1 MTRRFLRMAIVLG
14 LITAVGPFAIDMY
27 LPALPSMGKS
37 LQAGPGAVQ
46 MSLMVFFIVIGVCQL
61 FYGPL
66 SDIVGRKLPI
76 YGGLAIFAVGSI
88 GCALAPGINILIAFR
103 VIQAF
108 GACAGMVIP
117 RAIVR
122 DLHTGHDATRLMSLL
137 MLTVSISPILA
148 PLTGSFVIAAFGW
161 RGVFAVLTIAAVLAL
176 LLAATQLKE
185 TRPPEHRGESSW
197 RSAFSAYGLLLR
209 DREFT
214 GLVLVGALG
223 VSSFFVYLGS
233 ASFVLINYYGLTP
246 KLFSLCF
253 ALNAASFFGF
263 SQLTGMLTQKFGLP
277 RVIRVAASGFALA
290 MLALAVLFAMG
301 VEQPHRPDGAALHRL
316 RLSGP
321 GDPHHRRPGAGTS
334 WRHRRHGFGAD
345 GLAPDDHRIGDHGAG
360 RSLRQRN
367 AQADG
372 VRHRRLRRRILR
384 RRGVFPAARLRD
396 GVGHSP
402 ARLGPLSTKPF
413 IKLSD
418 TPAPRP

>member
-27 LPALPSMGKS
+27 LPALPSMGKT

-46 MSLMVFFIVIGVCQL
+46 MSLMVFFIVIGICQL

-76 YGGLAIFAVGSI
+76 YAGLTIFAVGSI
-88 GCALAPGINILIAFR
+88 GCALAPGIDVLIAFR

-161 RGVFAVLTIAAVLAL
+161 RGVFAVLTIAASLAL
-176 LLAATQLKE
+176 VLAATQLKE

-197 RSAFSAYGLLLR
+197 RGAFSAYGLLIR

-277 RVIRVAASGFALA
+277 RVIRVGASGFALA
-290 MLALAVLFAMG
+290 MLTLAVLFA
-301 VEQPHRPDGAALHRL
+301 VGANSLIALMAPL
-316 RLSGP
+316 FVGYGFLGLVMPTSAVLALE
-321 GDPHHRRPGAGTS
+321 HHGAIAGTAS
-334 WRHRRHGFGAD
+334 ALMGSLQMIVGSAIMALAGLFANGTPKPMAFGIA
-345 GLAPDDHRIGDHGAG
+345 ACAIA
-360 RSLRQRN
+360 SF
-367 AQADG
+367 AAAA
-372 VRHRRLRRRILR
+372 VALRRASATVSIIPQS
-384 RRGVFPAARLRD
+384 G
-396 GVGHSP
+396 
-402 ARLGPLSTKPF
+402 
-413 IKLSD
+413 
-418 TPAPRP
+418 

>member
-1 MTRRFLRMAIVLG
+1 MAIVLG

-27 LPALPSMGKS
+27 LPALPSMGRS
-37 LQAGPGAVQ
+37 LQAAPGAVQ
-46 MSLMVFFIVIGVCQL
+46 MSLMAFFIVIGICQL
-61 FYGPL
+61 FYGPF

-76 YGGLAIFAVGSI
+76 YAGLTIFAAGSV
-88 GCALAPGINILIAFR
+88 GCALAPSIDALIGFR

-161 RGVFAVLTIAAVLAL
+161 RGVFAVLTVAAAIGL

-185 TRPPEHRGESSW
+185 TRPPEQRGESSW
-197 RSAFSAYGLLLR
+197 RGAFSAYGLLLR

-223 VSSFFVYLGS
+223 VSAFFVYLGS

-246 KLFSLCF
+246 RLFSLCF

-263 SQLTGMLTQKFGLP
+263 SQLTGTLTQRFGLAQ
-277 RVIRVAASGFALA
+277 VIRVAASGFALA
-290 MLALAVLFAMG
+290 MVALAVLFAAGAHGLFVLMG
-301 VEQPHRPDGAALHRL
+301 LLFVGYGFLGLVLPTTAVMSLEHH
-316 RLSGP
+316 GP
-321 GDPHHRRPGAGTS
+321 IAGTAS
-334 WRHRRHGFGAD
+334 ALMGSLQMIIGSAIMALAGFFANGTPKPMVF
-345 GLAPDDHRIGDHGAG
+345 GIAG
-360 RSLRQRN
+360 CAIASFIAAQFSLRR
-367 AQADG
+367 
-372 VRHRRLRRRILR
+372 VS
-384 RRGVFPAARLRD
+384 VPAAAIPQN
-396 GVGHSP
+396 S
-402 ARLGPLSTKPF
+402 
-413 IKLSD
+413 
-418 TPAPRP
+418 